1 MAKSQNYRP
10 AIIEMTVSNMSFPR
24 PSRRKSLTREH
35 SVGDELAI
43 DSEYGSKNT
52 YNQTQKVVEDGNG
65 LGNDPCDH
73 PQGERNA
80 NPGSNSKNALLVHV
94 VRATENAN
102 IDVFAGNVAVDNT
115 SNDDL

>member
-1 MAKSQNYRP
+1 MALLAQVQLEEEEFSWIDLP
-10 AIIEMTVSNMSFPR
+10 ET
-24 PSRRKSLTREH
+24 EH